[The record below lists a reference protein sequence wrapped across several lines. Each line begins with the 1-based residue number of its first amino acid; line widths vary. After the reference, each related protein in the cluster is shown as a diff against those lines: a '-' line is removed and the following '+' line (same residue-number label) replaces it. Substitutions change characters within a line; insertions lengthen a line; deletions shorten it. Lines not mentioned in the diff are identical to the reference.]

1 MIAKLANNLHLL
13 IVPPARQQEF
23 ANLTANYA
31 QYGPSR
37 THELLH
43 LLAQQPSVPELALE
57 AIQNR
62 VAPDWDAIL
71 GQAISRNP

>member
-23 ANLTANYA
+23 AKLTANYA

-37 THELLH
+37 HELLH
-43 LLAQQPSVPELALE
+43 LLAQQSSVPELALE